1 MKLSS
6 KKRPNLGAQGRLS
19 LATFWS
25 CLRGASYIVLPQKLA
40 LIREHY
46 CYSETPDKLTH
57 YQGPAHMLP
66 TPSTT
71 HVSFDTIYE
80 PAEDSYLLLDTLSSS
95 TETSWLQTRFPRT
108 TPCPLLVE
116 IGTGSGVV
124 IAFLAAHAKTIFG
137 REDVL
142 ALGVDVNANA
152 CAATV
157 ETLSKAQ
164 SEQGAATAY
173 LGSVC
178 GDLTSSVLEGE
189 VDVMVF
195 NPPYVPTLKLP
206 ALPGGGRIELRS
218 GFEADSHLLSLSY
231 AGGVDGME
239 TTYRLLEALPKVLSR
254 RGVAYVLLCVQ
265 NRPEDVK
272 NFVGSALKLH
282 VETVGTSGK
291 VAGWEKLQII
301 RIWR

>member
-1 MKLSS
+1 
-6 KKRPNLGAQGRLS
+6 
-19 LATFWS
+19 
-25 CLRGASYIVLPQKLA
+25 
-40 LIREHY
+40 
-46 CYSETPDKLTH
+46 
-57 YQGPAHMLP
+57 MLP
-66 TPSTT
+66 TPSTS
-71 HVSFDTIYE
+71 HVSFNTIYE
-80 PAEDSYLLLDTLSSS
+80 PAEDSYLLLDTLSSP
-95 TETSWLQTRFPRT
+95 TETSWLRTRFPPT
-108 TPCPLLVE
+108 TTCPFLVE

-124 IAFLAAHAKTIFG
+124 IAFLAAQAKTIFG
-137 REDVL
+137 WEGVL

-157 ETLSKAQ
+157 ETVSRAL

-195 NPPYVPTLKLP
+195 NPPYVPTLELP
-206 ALPGGGRIELRS
+206 ALPGGGGIELRS

-254 RGVAYVLLCVQ
+254 RGVAYVLLCAQ
-265 NRPEDVK
+265 NKPEDVK
-272 NFVGSALKLH
+272 NFVRSALKMH
-282 VETVGTSGK
+282 VETVRTSGK
-291 VAGWEKLQII
+291 AAGWEKLQII
-301 RIWR
+301 RVWR